1 MYIVDDVWSIIKEF
15 IFHNIKK
22 QGKHL
27 KNDINIKNYNNV
39 MKNIPIKIIPSF
51 GPRIVYRSISITTEI
66 GRRFIKYCYYVHT
79 HLKRV
84 NNGFR
89 SYQMIEIQ
97 MLPFDY
103 DLRDEYDEILRN
115 EYYNI

>member
-1 MYIVDDVWSIIKEF
+1 M
-15 IFHNIKK
+15 
-22 QGKHL
+22 
-27 KNDINIKNYNNV
+27 
-39 MKNIPIKIIPSF
+39 
-51 GPRIVYRSISITTEI
+51 
-66 GRRFIKYCYYVHT
+66 KYCYYVHT

-115 EYYNI
+115 EYYDI